1 VARILTIG
9 VLTEDIVNTVKAY
22 PDEDSKVR
30 TTDHHRRVGGNA
42 ANTAMKLAWL
52 KNESFWLGNLP
63 DHATWV
69 RQQLDHWGVD
79 YGLAQE
85 LKQGHLPT
93 SFITLSEETGSRT
106 IVHHRDMPE
115 YDAEHFLKLDI
126 RAFDWLHF
134 EARELVEIP
143 QMLSKARGMCGIP
156 VSLEIEK
163 PHAGVEAMFEYAD
176 VIFFSKEYGQSRGF
190 SNANDFL
197 KAVEFHGIATCAW
210 GALGAWEK
218 NDFGKMFYAPAKENV
233 HVLDSVG
240 AGDVFNAGM
249 VDGICR
255 GMDVE
260 SALQHAVQLAGDSV
274 EHEGVVW

>member
-1 VARILTIG
+1 MARILTIG
-9 VLTEDIVNTVKAY
+9 VLTEDIVNTVKTY

-63 DHATWV
+63 GHTSWV

-79 YGLAQE
+79 YSLAQE

-134 EARELVEIP
+134 EARELV
-143 QMLSKARGMCGIP
+143 KYHR
-156 VSLEIEK
+156 
-163 PHAGVEAMFEYAD
+163 
-176 VIFFSKEYGQSRGF
+176 
-190 SNANDFL
+190 
-197 KAVEFHGIATCAW
+197 
-210 GALGAWEK
+210 
-218 NDFGKMFYAPAKENV
+218 
-233 HVLDSVG
+233 
-240 AGDVFNAGM
+240 
-249 VDGICR
+249 
-255 GMDVE
+255 
-260 SALQHAVQLAGDSV
+260 
-274 EHEGVVW
+274 

>member
-1 VARILTIG
+1 MARILTIG

-69 RQQLDHWGVD
+69 RRKLDHWGVD
-79 YGLAQE
+79 YTLAQE

-115 YDAEHFLKLDI
+115 YDAEHFFTLDI
-126 RAFDWLHF
+126 RPFDWLHF

-143 QMLSKARGMCGIP
+143 QMMSKARGMCGIP

-163 PHAGVEAMFEYAD
+163 PHGGVEAMFEFAD
-176 VIFFSKEYGQSRGF
+176 VIFFSKEYAQSRGF

-197 KAVEFHGIATCAW
+197 KTVEFHGIATCAW
-210 GALGAWEK
+210 GALGAWAK
-218 NDFGKMFYAPAKENV
+218 NDFGQMFYAPAKENV
-233 HVLDSVG
+233 HVVDSVG

-260 SALQHAVQLAGDSV
+260 AALKHAVQLAGDSV

>member
-1 VARILTIG
+1 MAQILTIG
-9 VLTEDIVNTVKAY
+9 VLTEDIVNTVKTY

-52 KNESFWLGNLP
+52 KNDSFWLGNLP

-69 RQQLDHWGVD
+69 RSQLDHWKVD
-79 YGLAQE
+79 YSLAQE
-85 LKQGHLPT
+85 LNQGHLPT

-143 QMLSKARGMCGIP
+143 QMMSKARGMCGLP

-163 PHAGVEAMFEYAD
+163 PLKDVEALFELAD
-176 VIFFSKEYGQSRGF
+176 VIFFSKEY
-190 SNANDFL
+190 AHDFL
-197 KAVEFHGIATCAW
+197 KAVEFRGIATCAW
-210 GALGAWEK
+210 GALGAWAK
-218 NDFGKMFYAPAKENV
+218 DDFGQMFYAPAKENV
-233 HVLDSVG
+233 QVVDSVG

-249 VDGICR
+249 IDGITR
-255 GMDVE
+255 GMGVE
-260 SALQHAVQLAGDSV
+260 EALQHAVLLAGNSV